1 MVRRFRQKR
10 NITKPLTVALGNTQ
24 GPMTGLTC
32 SSLHAAW
39 HPPTGSCHFV
49 FVPFSSFSVSLLLF
63 CSLVPS
69 LVRLLTRVNLV
80 FNLLLLFSLLL
91 LLLLLFLFPPA
102 FFHSLGSFLL
112 YFYFKKEKSRIFQAV
127 QLSSF
132 NFSISFEYQFAQL
145 CPLLPLTFFFHS
157 HNFRS
162 LSFLNIF
169 YSPSLRFIHSP
180 PFLRISSLVSTIRPP
195 PLHSIRVSYFK
206 LRKVG
211 RVKGILYRLRFQAAL
226 FALLFVNLSACLEL
240 GVHSHTFTWVIIPNR
255 IFPYCT
261 QSQSVIFASS

>member
-1 MVRRFRQKR
+1 
-10 NITKPLTVALGNTQ
+10 
-24 GPMTGLTC
+24 MTGLTC

-80 FNLLLLFSLLL
+80 FNLLLIFSRLH
-91 LLLLLFLFPPA
+91 LLLLFLFPPA
-102 FFHSLGSFLL
+102 FFHSLGWLLL

-127 QLSSF
+127 QLSSL
-132 NFSISFEYQFAQL
+132 NFFISFEYQFAQL
-145 CPLLPLTFFFHS
+145 CPPFPLTFFFHS

-162 LSFLNIF
+162 LSFLSIF
-169 YSPSLRFIHSP
+169 YSPSLRSTHSP

-195 PLHSIRVSYFK
+195 PFDSS
-206 LRKVG
+206 
-211 RVKGILYRLRFQAAL
+211 
-226 FALLFVNLSACLEL
+226 LLL
-240 GVHSHTFTWVIIPNR
+240 
-255 IFPYCT
+255 
-261 QSQSVIFASS
+261 